1 MHPPNMWHSF
11 LFSILKRTIM
21 KRKTRF
27 NFLKKKGYVLVTLTL
42 FLISIAL
49 HWIFGWEVFKQEQLE
64 HGQSIIISDYVMEML
79 RDTMEN
85 WQSEFLQLIW
95 QVAGLAFL
103 WYVGSPQSK
112 EGDDRKEEKLDHII
126 RKIDP
131 ENYERL
137 MNEWED
143 KYPKK

>member
-1 MHPPNMWHSF
+1 
-11 LFSILKRTIM
+11 
-21 KRKTRF
+21 
-27 NFLKKKGYVLVTLTL
+27 
-42 FLISIAL
+42 
-49 HWIFGWEVFKQEQLE
+49 
-64 HGQSIIISDYVMEML
+64 
-79 RDTMEN
+79 
-85 WQSEFLQLIW
+85 LIW

-112 EGDDRKEEKLDHII
+112 EGDDRKEEKLDYII